1 MRMPMNI
8 WESLARRWM
17 AARIQIMNSPSFP
30 AYSPSISLPYS
41 MLRYAR
47 APSPR
52 CRFRAPD
59 ALQFIL
65 EGKPKCLQGCIRV
78 LIMPRL
84 RQPPNLERNSL
95 HFLSL
100 LMSATSAGLSS
111 SSEIVARKSTISLGM
126 LMPFLLR
133 TVVN

>member
-1 MRMPMNI
+1 MGMPMNI
-8 WESLARRWM
+8 WERLARTWM
-17 AARIQIMNSPSFP
+17 TARAQIMNSPSFR
-30 AYSPSISLPYS
+30 AYNPSIFLPCS

-52 CRFRAPD
+52 CRIRAPD

-65 EGKPKCLQGCIRV
+65 EGKPKCLQGRIRV

-84 RQPPNLERNSL
+84 RQPPNLECNFL
-95 HFLSL
+95 HSLSL
-100 LMSATSAGLSS
+100 LMSATIAGLSS
-111 SSEIVARKSTISLGM
+111 RSEIVTRNSTISLGM